1 MIYLQLAWEFFKTG
15 LFAVGGGLATLPFL
29 EDFGARSGLFTS
41 ADVADMVAISEAT
54 PGPIGV
60 NAATYFGFKVAGI
73 PGALISTLALVLP
86 SIIIILII
94 ARFLKSFSDKPVV
107 QNVFYWLR
115 PCSTGLI
122 AAAGISVV
130 RIALLNVDL
139 YKATGVFWDIFSI
152 PGILLAAVIYL
163 LIKKLDGHPLFYI
176 LGSAGVGIALGYLGL
191 IG

>member
-73 PGALISTLALVLP
+73 PGALISTLSLVLP

-107 QNVFYWLR
+107 QNVFYGLR

-152 PGILLAAVIYL
+152 PGILLAAVIYF

>member
-73 PGALISTLALVLP
+73 PGALISTLSLVLP

-107 QNVFYWLR
+107 QNVFYGLR

-139 YKATGVFWDIFSI
+139 YKATGVFWNIFSI
-152 PGILLAAVIYL
+152 PGILLAAVIYF

>member
-107 QNVFYWLR
+107 QNVFYGLR

-152 PGILLAAVIYL
+152 PGILLAAVIYF

-191 IG
+191 IV

>member
-107 QNVFYWLR
+107 QNVFYGLR

-163 LIKKLDGHPLFYI
+163 IIKKIDGHPLFYI

>member
-60 NAATYFGFKVAGI
+60 NAATDFGFKVAGI

-107 QNVFYWLR
+107 QNVFYGLR

>member
-107 QNVFYWLR
+107 QNVFYGLR

-152 PGILLAAVIYL
+152 PGILLAAVIYF

>member
-107 QNVFYWLR
+107 QNVFYGLR